1 MQALVAVLG
10 MATHL
15 KAEGAVNREDLAYLM
30 ESVSVA
36 DLKQLLEVKGK
47 LEELTRKRKELEKNL
62 AEVDRRIAA
71 LLGSAKGLPAAAIQ
85 GAARKG
91 KAGRRGRIAQPSL
104 ASVIADVLRESRR
117 PMKVNDI
124 ATAVVEK
131 KKYQTSARDFKSQVR
146 ILLYKNEKKW
156 FKKVAPGLFTLSA
169 QQQNAK

>member
-1 MQALVAVLG
+1 M
-10 MATHL
+10 
-15 KAEGAVNREDLAYLM
+15 NRKDLAYLM
-30 ESVSVA
+30 ESVSLA

-47 LEELTRKRKELEKNL
+47 LEDLTRKKKELEKNL

-71 LLGSAKGLPAAAIQ
+71 LLGSAKGLPVAAVE

-91 KAGRRGRIAQPSL
+91 QAGKRRRIAQPSL
-104 ASVIADVLRESRR
+104 ASVIADVLRENRR

-131 KKYQTSARDFKSQVR
+131 KKYRTKARDFKSQIR

-156 FKKVAPGLFTLSA
+156 FKKVAPGLFTVAA
-169 QQQNAK
+169 QQQSTK